1 VLTTRD
7 DQTGLMNLGAFT
19 FVVDHV
25 VRRASRSGECATL
38 LSIAVD
44 LPEAAGAGRDE
55 RDPVPVYRVAR
66 ILRTELRGEDV
77 VARIAPLEFGV
88 ALPDTNADG
97 GEIVVDWIVTHLHQH
112 GIGAVGGDGPGVLIG
127 RATFEPTHGPVDAV
141 EILAA
146 ARQSRSGPSHVVG
159 RDPRTKDTSAP
170 RLARDEVAERRTLGE
185 WTASR
190 RHLRAVRPTDS

>member
-1 VLTTRD
+1 MKAGSVTVSHLRF
-7 DQTGLMNLGAFT
+7 GP
-19 FVVDHV
+19 
-25 VRRASRSGECATL
+25 RSIRSA
-38 LSIAVD
+38 
-44 LPEAAGAGRDE
+44 
-55 RDPVPVYRVAR
+55 Y
-66 ILRTELRGEDV
+66 
-77 VARIAPLEFGV
+77 
-88 ALPDTNADG
+88 
-97 GEIVVDWIVTHLHQH
+97 
-112 GIGAVGGDGPGVLIG
+112 LIG